1 MEFPIFKTKTKG
13 LTRRFNLAD
22 SKDRQIYFEKK
33 AGKEIKKL
41 RNYIKDNTFI
51 CYFLGKK
58 NSGKGTYA
66 KMFAEIV
73 DPQKIS
79 HFSIGDMVR
88 EVHQIFLQNGK
99 KKKEL
104 MKFLEINYRGYI
116 SLDAAIEKLLS
127 RGIKTL
133 LPTEFILALV
143 KWKISN
149 LGRKVLFI
157 DGFPRDLDQIAFSL
171 FYRDLVG
178 HRDDLD
184 IFVLIDVPM
193 AVIDMRMRYRVV
205 CPKCQTPRNFKLL
218 RTEKIGYDEKKGEF
232 CLICDNPDCQGAR
245 MVQKEGDKSGIMAI
259 EKRLKMYEKLI
270 KKAFS
275 LHGIPKVLLRNS
287 IPVQDAK
294 KYVDDYEITPEYVFK
309 YIRKTKKVK
318 VIEKPLKFRDE
329 KGLLSYS
336 LLPEP
341 IVVSL
346 IKQLVKTLPL

>member
-1 MEFPIFKTKTKG
+1 MKFPIFKTKTKG
-13 LTRRFNLAD
+13 LARRFNLAD

-41 RNYIKDNTFI
+41 RNYIKNNTFI

-73 DPQKIS
+73 DPQRIS

-88 EVHQIFLQNGK
+88 EVHRIFLEDGE

-104 MKFLEINYRGYI
+104 MKFLETNYRGYI
-116 SLDAAIEKLLS
+116 SLYAAIEKLLS

-143 KWKISN
+143 KWKIST

-245 MVQKEGDKSGIMAI
+245 MVQKEGDKAGIIAI

-275 LHGIPKVLLRNS
+275 LYGIPKVLLRNS

-294 KYVDDYEITPEYVFK
+294 KYVDEYEVTPEYVFK
-309 YIRKTKKVK
+309 YIKKTKKVK

-346 IKQLVKTLPL
+346 IKQLIKVLSL